1 MESVIIE
8 KFRQLPPK
16 LQEEAIRFI
25 DFLLTQ
31 KGKKEKK
38 KPTLE
43 WMGGLKA
50 YRDQYTALE
59 LQKKALDCRD

>member
-1 MESVIIE
+1 MEAIIVE
-8 KFRQLPPK
+8 KFKQLSAE
-16 LQEEAIRFI
+16 LQKEAIHFI

-31 KGKKEKK
+31 KGKRRKK

-43 WMGGLKA
+43 WMGGLKS

-59 LQKKALDCRD
+59 LQKKSLDWRD

>member
-1 MESVIIE
+1 MEAIIVE
-8 KFRQLPPK
+8 KFKQLSPE
-16 LQEEAIRFI
+16 LQEEAIHFI

-31 KGKKEKK
+31 KGKKRKK

-50 YRDQYTALE
+50 YRDRYTALE
-59 LQKKALDCRD
+59 LQKKALDWRD